1 MKKITNALLN
11 SSLGKRLAKDNASA
25 RLTSRIV
32 LASAVTKDAVGC
44 LFYTYQSLNNKRI
57 PEDQRKFVGALDFAN
72 GILNV
77 GVQVLM
83 AFGVEDAIMRLFD
96 KKLAP
101 KYFSEMVFIV
111 PFSYMSSMTCP
122 SPVESFPEP
131 QPTNSNNAARI
142 NDPDNKTI
150 FLLSYLTP
158 YKKAK
163 RRCCL

>member
-101 KYFSEMVFIV
+101 KYFSEEELNKILKEL
-111 PFSYMSSMTCP
+111 
-122 SPVESFPEP
+122 VELDK
-131 QPTNSNNAARI
+131 N
-142 NDPDNKTI
+142 
-150 FLLSYLTP
+150 
-158 YKKAK
+158 YKVGLIDLQIGLESILCRYCSK
-163 RRCCL
+163 